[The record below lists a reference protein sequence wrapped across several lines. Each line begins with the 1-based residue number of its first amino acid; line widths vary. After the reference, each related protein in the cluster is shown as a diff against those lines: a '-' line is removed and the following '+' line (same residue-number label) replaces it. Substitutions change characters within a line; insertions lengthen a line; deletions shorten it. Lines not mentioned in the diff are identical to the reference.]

1 MIGKIKSFVNDVV
14 VEMKKVSWPT
24 KEQLSESTKVVISAT
39 LIITAFVFLI
49 DQLSTWLYSLI
60 F

>member
-24 KEQLSESTKVVISAT
+24 KEQLSESTKVVISTT
-39 LIITAFVFLI
+39 LIITAIVFLI